1 MERGS
6 ERIKNFN
13 GSPLSNQR
21 GIGYDYLQSEPQKEG
36 KGGIRMKQEIWHG
49 DCLEL
54 MKDIPDKSVDMIL
67 CDLPYGTTSCK
78 WDTIIP
84 FDKLWEH
91 YNRICKDDIA
101 IVLFASEPFTSVLVT
116 SNIKNYRHVWIWN
129 KKLAG
134 NAIAAKK
141 QPLKIHEDVVVFSKG
156 KCPYFPQM
164 TKGVFRKKNGI
175 KNKLGTFGDAK
186 IIEND
191 LYYPTTIQEFS
202 NANLRRNKLHL
213 CQKPVS
219 LCEYLIKTHTNEGDL
234 ILDNCAGSGSTLV
247 AAKNLNRQF
256 IGIEKEKEYYDICL
270 ERLK

>member
-1 MERGS
+1 
-6 ERIKNFN
+6 
-13 GSPLSNQR
+13 
-21 GIGYDYLQSEPQKEG
+21 
-36 KGGIRMKQEIWHG
+36 MKQEIWLG

-54 MKDIPDKSVDMIL
+54 MKNIPDKSVDMIL
-67 CDLPYGTTSCK
+67 CDLPYGTTACK

-84 FDKLWEH
+84 LEELWKH
-91 YNRICKDDIA
+91 YYRISKENTA
-101 IVLFASEPFTSVLVT
+101 IILFGSEPFTSKLIV
-116 SNIKNYRHVWIWN
+116 SNIKNYRHTWIWN

-141 QPLKIHEDVVVFSKG
+141 QPLKIHEDIIVFSNG

-164 TKGVFRKKNGI
+164 TKGIFRKKNGI
-175 KNKLGTFGDAK
+175 KNKLGTFGEAK

-191 LYYPTTIQEFS
+191 LYYPISILEFS

-219 LCEYLIKTHTNEGDL
+219 LCEYLIKTYSQENDL